1 MAPQLFLTLKQL
13 DSGKTLAGFNN
24 GVMEIKVYYDETI
37 EKVLNNLNNYRTT
50 DNQIKILF
58 NEFGKQIN
66 NNAMKIK
73 IKENIYLSIKNKTK
87 KRVIIYLIF
96 KITIIL

>member
-73 IKENIYLSIKNKTK
+73 IKENITLF
-87 KRVIIYLIF
+87 V
-96 KITIIL
+96 